1 MLSADGIHHA
11 FGDKKVL
18 DGVDFSVAAAE
29 VVGLAGPSGVGKSTL
44 ARILAGELTPDGGSV
59 SWQGHPLPA
68 TPPRPVQHV
77 PQSPELAVDP
87 RWKVGRILD
96 NAGARDPEVLAA
108 LDIREAWLERFPG
121 EVSGGE
127 LARISLAR
135 FILPSTRVLVCDE
148 ITSQLDALAAQ
159 ALWRALLPLAAT
171 RGMALLIVSH
181 DAALR
186 RALCSREVEL
196 TGVR

>member
-1 MLSADGIHHA
+1 VLSAAGIHHA